1 MFASLLIETLVVGWL
16 WQMEVTSFFHI
27 LSLDISHSSVC
38 IWSRVSVS
46 LSNSSDRVSDAVW
59 LPSLD
64 SSIWVSLLFLMLS
77 NDRIFASLFASRS
90 GLDVGSAIWRCCS
103 AAFCG
108 VINLSIERFQ
118 HLLIRFSCPL
128 FPTYLWRR
136 VFWYNQKA
144 LYFERFR
151 QRR

>member
-16 WQMEVTSFFHI
+16 WQMEVTFFFQI

-46 LSNSSDRVSDAVW
+46 LSNSADESQMRSG
-59 LPSLD
+59 LPFLD
-64 SSIWVSLLFLMLS
+64 SSIWVNLLFLMLS

-90 GLDVGSAIWRCCS
+90 GLDVGSGIWRCCS

-108 VINLSIERFQ
+108 VINLSIERFH
-118 HLLIRFSCPL
+118 HLLILLSCPL

-136 VFWYNQKA
+136 MLWDNQKA

>member
-27 LSLDISHSSVC
+27 LSLDISHSSAQFEF
-38 IWSRVSVS
+38 
-46 LSNSSDRVSDAVW
+46 DRGLVFPYPILPRQFQMRSG

-64 SSIWVSLLFLMLS
+64 SSISVSLLFLMSS
-77 NDRIFASLFASRS
+77 NRIFASLFASRS

-108 VINLSIERFQ
+108 VINLSIERFH
-118 HLLIRFSCPL
+118 HLLLLLSCPL

-136 VFWYNQKA
+136 MFWYNQKA
-144 LYFERFR
+144 HFERFR

>member
-16 WQMEVTSFFHI
+16 WQMEVTSFFQI

-46 LSNSSDRVSDAVW
+46 LSNSADESQMRSG
-59 LPSLD
+59 LPFLD
-64 SSIWVSLLFLMLS
+64 SSIWVNLLFLMLS

-90 GLDVGSAIWRCCS
+90 GLDVGSGIWRCCS
-103 AAFCG
+103 GAFCG
-108 VINLSIERFQ
+108 VINLSIERFH
-118 HLLIRFSCPL
+118 HLLILLSCPL

-136 VFWYNQKA
+136 MLWDNQKA